1 MDHGIKMATLILP
14 VSRSGEAIY
23 AKQRRGK
30 KEPPKFDRCTYGKK
44 SKEKEEKSMVYY
56 FTNAV
61 KKTNSGMCVWT
72 LSAVK
77 FKDKYHKCMSRFG
90 DFKSKSNGYQLLT
103 QKHCLSKLG

>member
-1 MDHGIKMATLILP
+1 MELKWQLWYFQFQGQVKLFMLNKG
-14 VSRSGEAIY
+14 GEKGTTKIWQVY
-23 AKQRRGK
+23 IW
-30 KEPPKFDRCTYGKK
+30 E
-44 SKEKEEKSMVYY
+44 KEKEEKLMVHY

-103 QKHCLSKLG
+103 QTHCLSKLG

>member
-1 MDHGIKMATLILP
+1 MELKWQLWYFQFQGQVKLFMLNKGA
-14 VSRSGEAIY
+14 GE
-23 AKQRRGK
+23 

-44 SKEKEEKSMVYY
+44 SKEKEEKLMVHY

-77 FKDKYHKCMSRFG
+77 FKDKYQKCMSRFG
-90 DFKSKSNGYQLLT
+90 DLKSKSNGYQLLT